1 MKNRETYVVY
11 ISDGWAVPSYRILK
25 TVPAIRESI
34 MLKLG
39 EFVYYKT
46 KPVLE
51 LLGVANKHQMF
62 QGGFDDNF
70 SGLPEN

>member
-25 TVPAIRESI
+25 TVPAIRDLN
-34 MLKLG
+34 MPKLR
-39 EFVYYKT
+39 EFVHYRT

-51 LLGVANKHQMF
+51 LLSVCG
-62 QGGFDDNF
+62 
-70 SGLPEN
+70 